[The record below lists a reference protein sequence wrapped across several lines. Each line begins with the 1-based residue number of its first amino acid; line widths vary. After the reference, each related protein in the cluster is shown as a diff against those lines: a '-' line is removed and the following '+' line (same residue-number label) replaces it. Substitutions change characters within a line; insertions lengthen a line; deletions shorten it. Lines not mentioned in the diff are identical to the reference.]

1 MYPPPY
7 YGARPPF
14 PGAPPPPGGMSMPPA
29 PGMMRPPPPGGQG
42 FPPPPLGGAQ
52 PGMPPPPGGAPPG
65 IPPPGMPPPGMPQA
79 PFPRPPGPPAPMG
92 PAGPSSSASG
102 MPPPPGLPGMP
113 MPPPPG
119 QQQQQMLPQ
128 GSVGGGFP
136 PPPGPPGVVPP
147 PPGPLGK
154 PGMPPPGPPGM
165 PPPPG
170 PPGMLGKPPPQ
181 AGMPGMPPPPGQH
194 GMPPPPPG
202 MHGIPPPPPGGFH
215 APGMPPPPQ
224 GPQSAHGMQPGMQ
237 GMPPPPPMGGYDPYA
252 AQRMVEQFESL
263 TLGAAGPGQPE
274 GVDPNSLPRPVGE
287 QLARALAPQPPG
299 DPANC
304 SPENMRM
311 TINAIPV
318 STALRA
324 RMPLPLGVVVHPMAD
339 ECYGRSVPVVQLS
352 SAGIVRCRRCR
363 TYMNPFIQWT
373 DAGRRFRCN
382 VCAMPNEIPVEYFS
396 SLDANGRRRDADER
410 PELSRGTVEYVAPAD
425 YMVRAPMPP
434 VYFFLIDV
442 SYSAVASGMVAV
454 VAAAIKASLDSL
466 PGDER
471 TLVGFITFDSSLHF
485 YNLKSSLSQPQML
498 VVPELDDP
506 FVPLPDDLLVNLRES
521 RAVVDALLEAL
532 PNNFAGTAQVESAM
546 GPALQAAFMVTS
558 HIGGKLLLFQSSVP
572 SLGVG
577 KVKSREAP
585 AAYGTERE
593 PALRNPDDPFFKR
606 YAAECSRV
614 QITVDVFAMA
624 MQHCDLASLAAIP
637 RYTCGEL
644 YHYPGFMS
652 QRDGPKL
659 HSEVVHNLTRPT
671 AWEAV
676 MRVRC
681 SKGLRISAFH
691 GHFFNRSTDLLALPT
706 CDPDKAFSME
716 IAHEEGVVQPGMA
729 YVQCALLYTN
739 SNGERRI
746 RVHTMAVPVVSELS
760 ELYSATDA
768 GAMACMLAKLSVEKY
783 LTARLDETRTALH
796 TRLAGALKEFRL
808 INSSAAARTPNR
820 LIFPETFKYLPI
832 WTLGLM
838 KCAAFR
844 GGAKDVNADERITV
858 GHYMMAGSVEAV
870 ARLLYPAAFALHDPS
885 GPWGV
890 EQPDGSVPLP
900 PTVPLALAALGDSGV
915 YLLDTGRLFV
925 LWLGRTVSPQW
936 CTEVFGLDPISLP
949 QDTSAVSVEPVRDT
963 PMSRRV
969 NAVLRVLRAGRPL
982 HQQVFVVRQGS
993 GLDAH
998 VLPYFVEDRSP
1009 STQSYAE
1016 YMVLLHKSVM
1026 SK

>member
-1 MYPPPY
+1 M
-7 YGARPPF
+7 
-14 PGAPPPPGGMSMPPA
+14 
-29 PGMMRPPPPGGQG
+29 
-42 FPPPPLGGAQ
+42 Q
-52 PGMPPPPGGAPPG
+52 PH
-65 IPPPGMPPPGMPQA
+65 
-79 PFPRPPGPPAPMG
+79 
-92 PAGPSSSASG
+92 
-102 MPPPPGLPGMP
+102 
-113 MPPPPG
+113 
-119 QQQQQMLPQ
+119 
-128 GSVGGGFP
+128 GSVAGAFP
-136 PPPGPPGVVPP
+136 PPPGPPGGMPPP
-147 PPGPLGK
+147 PPGPAGR
-154 PGMPPPGPPGM
+154 PGM
-165 PPPPG
+165 PPPPP
-170 PPGMLGKPPPQ
+170 PPGVPGMPAPVP
-181 AGMPGMPPPPGQH
+181 GMPGMPPPPPPGIPGKAPPGPPGMP

-202 MHGIPPPPPGGFH
+202 MPGMPPPPPGGFH
-215 APGMPPPPQ
+215 TAGAPPPLSG
-224 GPQSAHGMQPGMQ
+224 GPGRHGMQ
-237 GMPPPPPMGGYDPYA
+237 PPPMGGYDPYA
-252 AQRMVEQFESL
+252 AQVRCVGIGLGLCAGQRLAEQFESL
-263 TLGAAGPGQPE
+263 TVGPAGPGAMAPD
-274 GVDPNSLPRPVGE
+274 GVDPGALARPVGE
-287 QLARALAPQPPG
+287 QLARALAPQPPA
-299 DPANC
+299 DPGNC
-304 SPENMRM
+304 SPDNMRM

-318 STALRA
+318 STALKT
-324 RMPLPLGVVVHPMAD
+324 RMALPLGVIVHPMAD
-339 ECYGRSVPVVQLS
+339 EFHGRTVPVVQLS

-373 DAGRRFRCN
+373 DAGRRFKCN
-382 VCAMPNEIPVEYFS
+382 VCSMLNEIPVEYFS
-396 SLDANGRRRDADER
+396 SLDHNGRRRDADER
-410 PELSRGTVEYVAPAD
+410 PELSQGTVEYVAPAD

-442 SYSAVASGMVAV
+442 SYSAVASGMVAT
-454 VAAAIKASLDSL
+454 VAAAIKSCLDSL

-471 TLVGFITFDSSLHF
+471 TLVGFLTFDSSLHF
-485 YNLKSSLSQPQML
+485 YNIKASLSQPQML
-498 VVPELDDP
+498 VVTELDDP

-521 RAVVDALLEAL
+521 RAVVDALLDAL
-532 PNNFAGTAQVESAM
+532 PNNFTGTAQVECSM

-577 KVKSREAP
+577 KVKNRDNPS
-585 AAYGTERE
+585 AYGTERE

-614 QITVDVFAMA
+614 QITVDVFVMS
-624 MQHCDLASLAAIP
+624 MQYCDLASIAAIP

-644 YHYPGFMS
+644 YHYPGFMA
-652 QRDGPKL
+652 QRDGTKL
-659 HSEVVHNLTRPT
+659 TAEICHNLTRPT

-706 CDPDKAFSME
+706 CDPDKAFAVE

-760 ELYSATDA
+760 DLYNNTDA
-768 GAMACMLAKLSVEKY
+768 GAMSCMLAKLSVEKY
-783 LTARLDETRTALH
+783 LSSRLDETRQSLH
-796 TRLAGALKEFRL
+796 LRLSGALKEFRL
-808 INSSAAARTPNR
+808 MNASAAMRTPNKF
-820 LIFPETFKYLPI
+820 IFPETYKYLPI

-844 GGAKDVNADERITV
+844 GGAKDVNSDERIAV
-858 GHYMMAGSVEAV
+858 GHFLMAGGVDAV
-870 ARLLYPAAFALHDPS
+870 ARLVYPAAFALHDPN
-885 GPWGV
+885 GPWGI

-900 PTVPLALAALGDSGV
+900 PTVPLTMAALVDGGA

-925 LWLGRTVSPQW
+925 LWVGRAISPQW
-936 CTEVFGLDPISLP
+936 CVEVFGTDPMSLP
-949 QDTSAVSVEPVRDT
+949 QDTSAVLVEPGRDA

-969 NAVLRVLRAGRPL
+969 NAVLRTLRAKRLL

-1009 STQSYAE
+1009 STQSYTE
-1016 YMVLLHKSVM
+1016 YMVALHKAVM
-1026 SK
+1026 AK